1 VNKKSTIKKSAGAKT
16 PRRPLTKDDG
26 IDYSD
31 IPDMAM
37 NTTFWA
43 SVKPFVPP
51 PPKAQLTIRLDQ
63 DVRDWFRDQGKG
75 YQTHI
80 NRALRL
86 YIDHH
91 ASAVQR
97 PGRRKEF

>member
-1 VNKKSTIKKSAGAKT
+1 VNKTSTKKRPVKAKAAQGS
-16 PRRPLTKDDG
+16 LAKDDG

-31 IPDMAM
+31 IPDMAK
-37 NTTFWA
+37 NTAFWA

-63 DVRDWFRDQGKG
+63 DVCDWFRDQGKG

-80 NRALRL
+80 NMALRL

-91 ASAVQR
+91 ASAVQ
-97 PGRRKEF
+97 GSSRRK